1 MALST
6 NSNLRRLRSS
16 PRSDESAS
24 RLIAIA
30 VPIPIPA
37 PGECGRRL
45 GAMLDG
51 AVVEIVVNAND
62 GGWILAHF
70 LEHEKEPALVG
81 TEDWVFFGDVREEM
95 GSQR

>member
-16 PRSDESAS
+16 PSSDESAS
-24 RLIAIA
+24 RLIAVA
-30 VPIPIPA
+30 ASIPIPA

-51 AVVEIVVNAND
+51 AVVEIVS
-62 GGWILAHF
+62 ITLAVVIV
-70 LEHEKEPALVG
+70 EVKVMLVG
-81 TEDWVFFGDVREEM
+81 ETLQVLSDGNPAH
-95 GSQR
+95 